1 MSLARN
7 LMTVGSATLLSR
19 VLAFFRDVG
28 IAAVLGAGALS
39 DAYFAA
45 MQIPNLFRRL
55 LSDGAINS
63 AFVPLWLRIKND
75 DGLPAAQRFGERIL
89 GTMLLALG
97 ALAIVGVLL
106 APLLVDLF
114 APGFAGGERHGLA
127 VQYVRL
133 SIGYIAIAGAVA
145 IAAAVL
151 NAERRVTAAAYGAV
165 VFNCVLLVAVLAIVI
180 LRPADLAAAGTTLS
194 IAVIVAGF
202 AQLLLV
208 GGAMLQIPAALRRPR
223 LERSRETRRFLT
235 LVVPGIVAAGIPQF
249 KLIAG
254 LMVASSAPGAV
265 SWLYYANRLYEFPL
279 GVVSV
284 AISAVIVPLIAAGVR
299 AGIDADIRAAQSRA
313 FEIALGIA
321 LPAAVAFAV
330 IAGPIA
336 GGLFQRGAFDA
347 NDTAAVAGALAA
359 IAVGLPGHILEKV
372 FGAIAFAHEDT
383 RTPMLTALAGLA
395 AAILG
400 AIVLFPRYGHVGIA
414 AAIGISGWVGAGLLG
429 LILARRR
436 WLALDGEARHRLPR
450 IVLAALA
457 TAIFIAILQFGLLM
471 VPGATT
477 GTAGRIGLLLVL
489 VAAGLAFYV
498 VSLRVTGVVRPRDLI
513 AAVRRGV

>member
-7 LMTVGSATLLSR
+7 VLTVGSATLLSR

-63 AFVPLWLRIKND
+63 AFVPLWLRIKD
-75 DGLPAAQRFGERIL
+75 EHGTQAAQRFGERIL
-89 GTMLLALG
+89 GIVLVALG
-97 ALAIVGVLL
+97 ALVVLGVLT
-106 APLLVDLF
+106 APILVDLL
-114 APGFAGGERHGLA
+114 APGFAGGERRGLA
-127 VQYVRL
+127 VHYVRL
-133 SIGYIAIAGAVA
+133 SIAYVAIAGAVA
-145 IAAAVL
+145 VAAAVL

-165 VFNCVLLVAVLAIVI
+165 IFNCVLLATVLTIVVIRPANLATVGTVLA
-180 LRPADLAAAGTTLS
+180 
-194 IAVIVAGF
+194 IAVIVAGV

-208 GGAMLQIPAALRRPR
+208 GGAMLQIPAAPLRPR
-223 LERSRETRRFLT
+223 LERSPETSRFLT
-235 LVVPGIVAAGIPQF
+235 LVLPGIVAAGIPQF

-279 GVVSV
+279 GVASV
-284 AISAVIVPLIAAGVR
+284 AIASVIVPLIAAGVR

-330 IAGPIA
+330 IAQPIA

-347 NDTAAVAGALAA
+347 SDTVAVAGALAA
-359 IAVGLPGHILEKV
+359 IAAGLPGHILEKV

-395 AAILG
+395 TAVAG
-400 AIVLFPRYGHVGIA
+400 AVLLFPHYGHVGIA
-414 AAIGISGWVGAGLLG
+414 AAIGISGWVGAALLG
-429 LILARRR
+429 AILMQRR
-436 WLALDGEARHRLPR
+436 WLAIAGETWRRLPR
-450 IVLAALA
+450 IVLAAAA
-457 TAIFIAILQFGLLM
+457 TAIALALLHHALALI
-471 VPGATT
+471 PGMTAT
-477 GTAGRIGLLLVL
+477 TAGRIALMLVL
-489 VAAGLAFYV
+489 VAGGLAFYI
-498 VSLRVTGVVRPRDLI
+498 LCLQATGVMRMRDLI
-513 AAVRRGV
+513 AAVRSRV